1 MPLSFNAINCPPPI
15 RSNTTLKA
23 FQAAL
28 ETYLSHLQTE
38 QNQNEPAIVA
48 NVLAPFLQ
56 SLGLDVRAA
65 HKQKGKSEI
74 DLALLKNNNVEVI
87 IEAKKPSNKEEMF
100 SPENV
105 NCRALHECILYYL
118 RERDENLLTPNTS
131 LTYIIITDFYQFYI
145 SSLIF
150 INSISLKVASLSGF
164 LNLGKSKIFIKISP
178 RKKGYFT
185 RVKAQKTKTCMP
197 SLKRF

>member
-1 MPLSFNAINCPPPI
+1 MCCSRYNKSLTSYNYHGATTITSHKITNPKPITSPTQLSFTITSAPPPPI

-28 ETYLSHLQTE
+28 ESYLSHLQNLR
-38 QNQNEPAIVA
+38 NQNEPAIVA

-56 SLGLDVRAA
+56 SLGLNARAA

-100 SPENV
+100 SPTNV
-105 NCRALHECILYYL
+105 NCRALHEHFANIHHHH
-118 RERDENLLTPNTS
+118 
-131 LTYIIITDFYQFYI
+131 
-145 SSLIF
+145 
-150 INSISLKVASLSGF
+150 
-164 LNLGKSKIFIKISP
+164 
-178 RKKGYFT
+178 
-185 RVKAQKTKTCMP
+185 
-197 SLKRF
+197 

>member
-1 MPLSFNAINCPPPI
+1 MPHLYFTITSTPPPPI

-28 ETYLSHLQTE
+28 ESYLSHLQNL

-100 SPENV
+100 SPTNV

-145 SSLIF
+145 FKSSEFKRLFESRQIKSLYMISFRQRGLIT
-150 INSISLKVASLSGF
+150 SL
-164 LNLGKSKIFIKISP
+164 
-178 RKKGYFT
+178 
-185 RVKAQKTKTCMP
+185 
-197 SLKRF
+197 